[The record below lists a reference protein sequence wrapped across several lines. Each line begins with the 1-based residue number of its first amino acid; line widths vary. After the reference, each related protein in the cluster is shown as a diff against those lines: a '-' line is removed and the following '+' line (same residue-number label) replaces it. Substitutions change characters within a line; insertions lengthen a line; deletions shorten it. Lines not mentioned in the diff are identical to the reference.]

1 MLDACAP
8 WMTPSPTIS
17 FAGAKRGERSTA
29 GCGRG
34 GKDKGRRRVQV
45 GVGGL
50 QNTSSWINS
59 NHFFG
64 TSSIH
69 CIHDVVNCSRHFDWY
84 LSTLDVSQS
93 TGETGLLQGVY
104 DCFLHLGTWI
114 CPILAVL
121 TAKKTLDIMI
131 IFRKAYVR
139 LCWAYSYYTNVFV
152 NYLLNLKN
160 LRLILVTT

>member
-1 MLDACAP
+1 MHVHHEWRLLLPFLSQEQSEEKDRQLAA
-8 WMTPSPTIS
+8 
-17 FAGAKRGERSTA
+17 AEEAKIKAEEEFKSELEDFRTHPH
-29 GCGRG
+29 
-34 GKDKGRRRVQV
+34 
-45 GVGGL
+45 GL
-50 QNTSSWINS
+50 TVH
-59 NHFFG
+59 NHLFG
-64 TSSIH
+64 TSSIL
-69 CIHDVVNCSRHFDWY
+69 CIHDVVNCSRYFDWY

-114 CPILAVL
+114 CPILTVL